1 MVEVVSKLGS
11 FMQLHSLLH
20 RRYPY
25 PYPDLELGWIGDQP
39 LSGVACRSLRPSD
52 LLRRP
57 ARAYFTTSHLAA
69 RPEPDGN
76 GDSTAG
82 NSGLMPASVRI
93 CRNVGSAFSVL
104 ACYA

>member
-20 RRYPY
+20 RRYPYPY

-52 LLRRP
+52 CCVGPRGRIS
-57 ARAYFTTSHLAA
+57 RHRIWRLAL
-69 RPEPDGN
+69 
-76 GDSTAG
+76 SLTA
-82 NSGLMPASVRI
+82 MVTAP
-93 CRNVGSAFSVL
+93 L
-104 ACYA
+104 ATLG